1 MPLPLLVKQRP
12 AADTGFI
19 RGAPDTNHLTTALE
33 NVMNVIEQTR
43 PAATPIPGVAHATWA
58 GQDHGLQQLS
68 VWRQTLAPGAAT
80 PPHRHDC
87 DEVVLCLAGWG
98 EVHTEGAVQRFGAD
112 CTLVLPKGRDHQ
124 IFNVGPQ
131 PMEIV
136 GVFGATP
143 VLTRLP
149 DGSEIDLPWRS

>member
-1 MPLPLLVKQRP
+1 
-12 AADTGFI
+12 
-19 RGAPDTNHLTTALE
+19 
-33 NVMNVIEQTR
+33 MNVIEQTR

-58 GQDHGLQQLS
+58 GQAEGLEQLS

-87 DEVVLCLAGWG
+87 DEVVLCLSGWG
-98 EVHTEGAVQRFGAD
+98 EVHSEGAVQRF
-112 CTLVLPKGRDHQ
+112 Q

-136 GVFGATP
+136 GLFGATP

-149 DGSEIDLPWRS
+149 DGSALDLPWRS